1 VYAPVPPR
9 RPGTGRQAAPPEE
22 RAPVRAR
29 DLLAAVVV
37 FIGALVATY
46 LALVVAAQS
55 CQDLGCSQAWQV
67 HAQLYVALGGLVAAF
82 LMLALTWRGA
92 ERPALT
98 SRGITVALY
107 AAWGVLLPGALS

>member
-1 VYAPVPPR
+1 
-9 RPGTGRQAAPPEE
+9 
-22 RAPVRAR
+22 
-29 DLLAAVVV
+29 VV